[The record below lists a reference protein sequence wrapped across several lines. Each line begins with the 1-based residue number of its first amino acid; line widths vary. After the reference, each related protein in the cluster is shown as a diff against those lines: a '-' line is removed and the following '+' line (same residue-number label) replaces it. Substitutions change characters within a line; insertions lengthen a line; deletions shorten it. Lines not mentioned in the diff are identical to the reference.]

1 MIQQQNQN
9 TTEITEN
16 EKYIKRCLQL
26 AKNGIGTAR
35 PNPSVGAV
43 VVYKNTIIG
52 EGFTS
57 AYGANHAEVNAINSV
72 KDKTLLKEATI
83 YVTLEPCAHFGK
95 TPPCADL
102 IVKHQIAKVV
112 IGCVDTNSL
121 VAGKGIERLQNAGI
135 NVTVGVL
142 EDKCK
147 KHHKRFFTVQNKKRP
162 FIVLKWAETADG
174 FIAPLKR
181 DAQQPVWISNS
192 YSQQLVHKIRSQ
204 EQAIL
209 VGTNTVIADNPSLDV
224 RHWAGNNPMRI
235 VLDKNLRI
243 PSNLTVF
250 DEKVKTV
257 FLIDKATKV
266 NKEKEQVE
274 VLEKTTSAK
283 VLLKDKEDKIKEKI
297 AYEYEQIDFSS
308 RVAEQIC
315 EVLQKHQIQ
324 SVLIEGGAQTLQT
337 FIDANLWDEAQVF
350 VGGTSFEN
358 GVEAPRLSA
367 EKILLKKQN
376 IASDVLKTFE
386 NTQKTR

>member
-1 MIQQQNQN
+1 M
-9 TTEITEN
+9 TEN

-142 EDKCK
+142 EDECK

-224 RHWAGNNPMRI
+224 RHWAGNNPVRI

-250 DEKVKTV
+250 DEKVKTLV
-257 FLIDKATKV
+257 LIDKATKI
-266 NKEKEQVE
+266 NKVKEQVE
-274 VLEKTTSAK
+274 VLEK
-283 VLLKDKEDKIKEKI
+283 
-297 AYEYEQIDFSS
+297 IDFSS

-324 SVLIEGGAQTLQT
+324 SVLIEGGAQMLQT

-350 VGGTSFEN
+350 VGGTSFKN